1 MPLKLLLDENLRH
14 ESIWSAILNR
24 NLTSKLTLDV
34 VRGGDEGMP
43 ALSTTDDE
51 LLAWAANNDRI
62 LVSLDE
68 RSLPVELKRRRE
80 AGQNSPGVIFLRKQL
95 GTMEVV
101 DLFELITYAT
111 EPAEWAD
118 TCRWQP

>member
-1 MPLKLLLDENLRH
+1 MSLKLLLDENLRH
-14 ESIWSAILNR
+14 DSIWSAIANR
-24 NLTSKLTLDV
+24 NASSEYPLDV
-34 VRGGDEGMP
+34 VRVGDAGTP
-43 ALSTTDDE
+43 AHSTADDE
-51 LLAWAANNDRI
+51 LLSWAAANDRI

-80 AGQNSPGVIFLRKQL
+80 AGQSSPGVIFLRKQL

-101 DLFELITYAT
+101 DLLELIAYAT

-118 TCRWQP
+118 ACRWQP